1 MKRGSTAASGSGLH
15 AFQPSMSLEAGSRKV
30 HAHFSSLMHTFW
42 CRALTDTGR
51 PQKGLNSNKKSQCT
65 FWCRVLTDDD
75 PPTSGGGHLASQCTF
90 WCRALTDSPALAK
103 CTAMV
108 ACLNAPSGAGC
119 LPTVQAGVQYEL
131 TTVSSQCTFWCRVLT
146 DYNMKEVLEWVERL
160 SQCTFWCRVLTDWK
174 WSMSARLLTGL
185 NAPSGAGCLPT
196 QEGVNDGQG

>member
-1 MKRGSTAASGSGLH
+1 MHLLVPGAYRRRPTDQWRRPLGV
-15 AFQPSMSLEAGSRKV
+15 SMHLLVPGTYRLAGFGEV
-30 HAHFSSLMHTFW
+30 H
-42 CRALTDTGR
+42 RDGR
-51 PQKGLNSNKKSQCT
+51 MPQCT
-65 FWCRVLTDDD
+65 FWCRVLTDARRFAGT
-75 PPTSGGGHLASQCTF
+75 PASCP
-90 WCRALTDSPALAK
+90 S
-103 CTAMV
+103 
-108 ACLNAPSGAGC
+108 LNAPSGAGC

>member
-1 MKRGSTAASGSGLH
+1 MPGAYRHWTSPKRIE
-15 AFQPSMSLEAGSRKV
+15 QQQEVSMHLLVPGAYRRRPTDQWRRPLGVSMHLLVPGTYRLAGFGEV
-30 HAHFSSLMHTFW
+30 H
-42 CRALTDTGR
+42 RDGR
-51 PQKGLNSNKKSQCT
+51 MPQCT
-65 FWCRVLTDDD
+65 FWCRVLTDARRFAGT
-75 PPTSGGGHLASQCTF
+75 PASCP
-90 WCRALTDSPALAK
+90 S
-103 CTAMV
+103 
-108 ACLNAPSGAGC
+108 LNAPSGAGC